1 VTVRCLSA
9 GLCRS
14 AATVLGDF
22 PNALAYPVDYE
33 QQDHGAMGERAMNV
47 PGMGKRLSCLSA
59 WKGTD
64 RNDLIPEHSFHL
76 TGVVSHNRMTI
87 L

>member
-47 PGMGKRLSCLSA
+47 PGMGKRLSCFSRPGKGLIATISSLSIA
-59 WKGTD
+59 FVLREWCHITA
-64 RNDLIPEHSFHL
+64 
-76 TGVVSHNRMTI
+76 
-87 L
+87 